1 MIFRPKSPPK
11 TIQNRSKGLPKASF
25 FHLRFRLRFWY
36 DFGSILAPKRPPFG
50 RPFGA
55 KVAPQKRSKFDL
67 PKRAPQY
74 APRAPPGAHKT
85 PQEAPKRLSRGAKDA
100 PKTLHEALKRLS
112 RAPPGAQNGVKKE
125 EPLNSIVVQNSIVMH
140 SIDSELKRER

>member
-25 FHLRFRLRFWY
+25 FHLRFRLRSWY

-55 KVAPQKRSKFDL
+55 KVAPPKRSKLDL
-67 PKRAPQY
+67 PKRGPQY
-74 APRAPPGAHKT
+74 APRPPPRALKT
-85 PQEAPKRLSRGAKDA
+85 PREAPKSLSRGAQDA
-100 PKTLHEALKRLS
+100 PKTPYKHLVRVGFRDVSGLVAALVTGLVS
-112 RAPPGAQNGVKKE
+112 GLVSGVVSWVHK
-125 EPLNSIVVQNSIVMH
+125 NM
-140 SIDSELKRER
+140 ERRIS

>member
-1 MIFRPKSPPK
+1 MIFRSKSPPK

-55 KVAPQKRSKFDL
+55 KVVPPKRSKFDV

-74 APRAPPGAHKT
+74 APRAPPRALKT
-85 PQEAPKRLSRGAKDA
+85 PREAPKSLSRGAQDA
-100 PKTLHEALKRLS
+100 PKTLHEAPKGS
-112 RAPPGAQNGVKKE
+112 QEPPREPKMESKKK
-125 EPLNSIVVQNSIVMH
+125 NHDFFGWRYKFIG
-140 SIDSELKRER
+140 